1 MLPSEL
7 IRGFGEEY
15 ALNILKNKKDQ
26 STHYNVRHQVYIQR
40 FAVIGFPGVSAS
52 LNGYVANAVHNS
64 NQKFDHQDQD
74 LISLNQLQ
82 KYLQGE

>member
-1 MLPSEL
+1 MHL
-7 IRGFGEEY
+7 IF
-15 ALNILKNKKDQ
+15 LKIKRIKVH
-26 STHYNVRHQVYIQR
+26 TITVYIQR